1 MALRATILTEVHV
14 GKIGSASPIRE
25 LREGYNVFFIV
36 IPTDSLNTS
45 KSILDRKIKMIF
57 EHKNDFTNI

>member
-25 LREGYNVFFIV
+25 LRGGYNVFFIV
-36 IPTDSLNTS
+36 IPTDH
-45 KSILDRKIKMIF
+45 KIMTRGRSGMIGTVL
-57 EHKNDFTNI
+57 ES